1 MLNNIWAAIDTCG
14 TPDTVFVKSLFMLL
28 IFTQFF
34 HKFSKPEAAS
44 LAIRRWWR
52 KQSKVLDK
60 SMKQHQQGNSC
71 QGFFTIFL
79 VSE

>member
-34 HKFSKPEAAS
+34 DKFSKPEAAS

-60 SMKQHQQGNSC
+60 SMK
-71 QGFFTIFL
+71 TAPTR
-79 VSE
+79 